1 MHFPPSKIP
10 NSWRIFDGSRVLVCW
25 CPGLTDELGLNFT
38 PQDESICDDGRGSR
52 APTAQRLPCC
62 HAPNIHGAILPS
74 GQTQARSGQM
84 FRFQRKFQQELDGNI
99 WARAAW
105 LVLCFVLLNDTVLWQ
120 CHAMSCD
127 VSDIVISV
135 TTDSHQPVLCPAK
148 RHWGSVGRIQS
159 NVARYL
165 DKPGLNMI
173 PACWAATWPPYF
185 RGHPAVMQT
194 VRDGRRGLAI
204 LWPAPLGNQ

>member
-1 MHFPPSKIP
+1 MSLAWISHPRTNPFVTMAGGPELPQPTGSHAAMPQTSMVPS
-10 NSWRIFDGSRVLVCW
+10 
-25 CPGLTDELGLNFT
+25 
-38 PQDESICDDGRGSR
+38 
-52 APTAQRLPCC
+52 C
-62 HAPNIHGAILPS
+62 H
-74 GQTQARSGQM
+74 QVRSGQM
-84 FRFQRKFQQELDGNI
+84 LRFQRKFHRELDGNI
-99 WARAAW
+99 WAMAAW
-105 LVLCFVLLNDTVLWQ
+105 LVLCFVFLLNNTVLWQ

-135 TTDSHQPVLCPAK
+135 TTDSHQSVLCPAR

-185 RGHPAVMQT
+185 RGHPAVMET
-194 VRDGRRGLAI
+194 VRDGRRCLSI
-204 LWPAPLGNQ
+204 LWPTPIGNH

>member
-1 MHFPPSKIP
+1 MSLAWISHPRTNPFVTMAGGPELPQPTGSHAAMPQTSMVPSCHQVRLRP
-10 NSWRIFDGSRVLVCW
+10 
-25 CPGLTDELGLNFT
+25 
-38 PQDESICDDGRGSR
+38 GRGKCSDFKGNS
-52 APTAQRLPCC
+52 TK
-62 HAPNIHGAILPS
+62 S
-74 GQTQARSGQM
+74 WT
-84 FRFQRKFQQELDGNI
+84 GNI
-99 WARAAW
+99 WAIAAW

-135 TTDSHQPVLCPAK
+135 TTDSHQPVLCPAR